1 MWFLSVIGLRVI
13 RSCLSLFVQS
23 FRRYDMSWRFWLYG
37 RLGRAAERECTE
49 RNATDRRTPCRN
61 FLATPLRSRLTRL
74 RKTSWSMDT
83 RFLRYASGQTDRQTD
98 IRITILRTFLL
109 YAVFIDSNRFRLSLF
124 RTFSRLS
131 ARTFHMHV
139 LCLFYSLYYCYTRC
153 SKLCCVYVYCVLFN
167 KYSIFLRERSKIAL
181 RK

>member
-23 FRRYDMSWRFWLYG
+23 FRRYDMTWRFWLYG
-37 RLGRAAERECTE
+37 QLGMAAEREWTE

-124 RTFSRLS
+124 RRLRFTTVS
-131 ARTFHMHV
+131 SYFPYACSLFILLFV
-139 LCLFYSLYYCYTRC
+139 LLLYSLLQT
-153 SKLCCVYVYCVLFN
+153 L
-167 KYSIFLRERSKIAL
+167 LRVRLL
-181 RK
+181 RAFQ

>member
-23 FRRYDMSWRFWLYG
+23 FRRYDMTWRFWLYG
-37 RLGRAAERECTE
+37 RLGRAAEREWAE

-131 ARTFHMHV
+131 ALTFHMHV
-139 LCLFYSLYYCYTRC
+139 LFVYFT
-153 SKLCCVYVYCVLFN
+153 LCTIAILAAPNSVACTFIACF
-167 KYSIFLRERSKIAL
+167 SINTQYFSGNEVK
-181 RK
+181 